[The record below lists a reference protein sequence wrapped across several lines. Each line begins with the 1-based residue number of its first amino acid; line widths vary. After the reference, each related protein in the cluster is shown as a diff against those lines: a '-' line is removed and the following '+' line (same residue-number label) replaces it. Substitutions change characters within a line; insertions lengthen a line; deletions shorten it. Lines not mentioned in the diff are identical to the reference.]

1 MNTLYHAK
9 SSVHK
14 WGGELEDYFPIHD
27 FIDGSKAAMPDVR
40 HRALL
45 HNSFGIFVVE
55 RVFGHFITNSHGRDV
70 PVREIA
76 ERHVIEDLGFIP
88 TPQDWLSCISLKAVP
103 WAGGH
108 VNSLTRKGVQVKPS
122 IKERVKKTSEQKN

>member
-1 MNTLYHAK
+1 MNTLFHAK

-14 WGGELEDYFPIHD
+14 WGGTVEDYFPIHD
-27 FIDGSKAAMPDVR
+27 FLDSSKATMPDVR

-45 HNSFGIFVVE
+45 HNSFGIFLVE
-55 RVFGHFITNSHGRDV
+55 QALGHYITNSDGKDV
-70 PVREIA
+70 PVREVA

-88 TPQDWLSCISLKAVP
+88 TPQDWLKCISLKAIP

-108 VNSLTRKGVQVKPS
+108 AKSLQRKGKQVNPKILEKIELTDKP
-122 IKERVKKTSEQKN
+122 

>member
-14 WGGELEDYFPIHD
+14 WGGTVEDYFPIHD
-27 FIDGSKAAMPDVR
+27 FIDSSKATMPDVR

-45 HNSFGIFVVE
+45 HNSFGIFLVE
-55 RVFGHFITNSHGRDV
+55 RVFGHYITNSDGKDV
-70 PVREIA
+70 PVREVA

-88 TPQDWLSCISLKAVP
+88 TPQDWLKCISLKAIP

-108 VNSLTRKGVQVKPS
+108 AKSLQRNGTQVNPKILEKIELTDKP
-122 IKERVKKTSEQKN
+122 

>member
-14 WGGELEDYFPIHD
+14 WGGHVDDYFPIHD
-27 FIDGSKAAMPDVR
+27 FLDSTKASMPDVR
-40 HRALL
+40 HRAIL
-45 HNSFGIFVVE
+45 HNAFGIFVVE
-55 RVFGHFITNSHGRDV
+55 KVFGHSITNADGRDV

-88 TPQDWLSCISLKAVP
+88 TVQDWLQCVSLKAVP

-108 VNSLTRKGVQVKPS
+108 VKALQRKGVPVSRTILDKVNDES
-122 IKERVKKTSEQKN
+122 K

>member
-14 WGGELEDYFPIHD
+14 WGGVVEDYFPIHD
-27 FIDGSKAAMPDVR
+27 FLDSTKSAMPDVR

-45 HNSFGIFVVE
+45 HNSFGIFMVE
-55 RVFGHFITNSHGRDV
+55 RVFGHYITNSEGKDV

-76 ERHVIEDLGFIP
+76 ERHIIEDLGFIP
-88 TPQDWLSCISLKAVP
+88 TPQDWLKCISLKAIP

-108 VNSLTRKGVQVKPS
+108 VKALARKGNKVNPS
-122 IKERVKKTSEQKN
+122 ILKKVQDRKRS

>member
-14 WGGELEDYFPIHD
+14 WGGKVDDYFPIHD
-27 FIDGSKAAMPDVR
+27 FLDSTKSAMPDVR

-45 HNSFGIFVVE
+45 HNSFGIFLVE
-55 RVFGHFITNSHGRDV
+55 KVFGHFITNSDGRDV
-70 PVREIA
+70 PVREVA

-88 TPQDWLSCISLKAVP
+88 TPQDWLKCISLNAVP

-108 VNSLTRKGVQVKPS
+108 VKALERKGIKVSPS
-122 IKERVKKTSEQKN
+122 IREKTKKRG

>member
-9 SSVHK
+9 SSVKK
-14 WGGELEDYFPIHD
+14 WGGVVEDYFPIHD
-27 FIDGSKAAMPDVR
+27 FIDGTKAAMPDVR

-45 HNSFGIFVVE
+45 HNSFGIFVIE
-55 RVFGHFITNSHGRDV
+55 RVFGHYITNSDGKDV

-76 ERHVIEDLGFIP
+76 ERHIIEDLGFIP
-88 TPQDWLSCISLKAVP
+88 TPQDWLKCISLKAVP

-108 VNSLTRKGVQVKPS
+108 ANAIDKRGTRVNPGILEKIRLTKKPS
-122 IKERVKKTSEQKN
+122 

>member
-14 WGGELEDYFPIHD
+14 WGGMLDDYFVIHD
-27 FIDGSKAAMPDVR
+27 FLDSTKSAMPDVR

-45 HNSFGIFVVE
+45 HNSFGIFMLE
-55 RVFGHFITNSHGRDV
+55 KVFGHYITNSDGKEV
-70 PVREIA
+70 PIREIA
-76 ERHVIEDLGFIP
+76 ERHIIEDLGFIP
-88 TPQDWLSCISLKAVP
+88 TPQDWLKCISLRAIP

-108 VNSLTRKGVQVKPS
+108 IKALKRKNIPLSKQIS
-122 IKERVKKTSEQKN
+122 ERSEL

>member
-9 SSVHK
+9 SSVYK
-14 WGGELEDYFPIHD
+14 WGGQMEDYFPIHD
-27 FIDGSKAAMPDVR
+27 LIDSSKASMPDVR

-45 HNSFGIFVVE
+45 HNSFGIFLVE
-55 RVFGHFITNSHGRDV
+55 KVFGHYITNSDGRDV

-88 TPQDWLSCISLKAVP
+88 TPQDWLKCISLKAVP

-108 VNSLTRKGVQVKPS
+108 VKTLERKGVPVSQT
-122 IKERVKKTSEQKN
+122 IKNKIKGL

>member
-1 MNTLYHAK
+1 MNTLYHTK

-14 WGGELEDYFPIHD
+14 WGGSLDDYFPIHD
-27 FIDGSKAAMPDVR
+27 FLDSTKSAMPDVR

-45 HNSFGIFVVE
+45 HNSFGIFLVE
-55 RVFGHFITNSHGRDV
+55 KVFGHFIVNSKGRQV

-76 ERHVIEDLGFIP
+76 ERHIIEDLGFIP
-88 TPQDWLSCISLKAVP
+88 TPQDWLKCISLKAVP

-108 VNSLTRKGVQVKPS
+108 VKAIQRKGVAVSPE
-122 IKERVKKTSEQKN
+122 IKRKVEEQK